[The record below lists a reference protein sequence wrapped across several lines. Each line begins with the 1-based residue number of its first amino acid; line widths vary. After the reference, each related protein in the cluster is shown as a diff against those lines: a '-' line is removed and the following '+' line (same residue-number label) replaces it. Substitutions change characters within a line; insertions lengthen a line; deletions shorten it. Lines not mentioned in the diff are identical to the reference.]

1 MLFTESEILID
12 NFFLS
17 STIMLS
23 PGGSD
28 RAIEGDWDD
37 EDDEDFDDRLDAE
50 NDVHE
55 IRVGNNTYKPDPED
69 DDHLP
74 DDDLQ

>member
-1 MLFTESEILID
+1 MQFTENEVLID
-12 NFFLS
+12 NFVVN
-17 STIMLS
+17 STSILS
-23 PGGSD
+23 PGGGE

-50 NDVHE
+50 NDLRE
-55 IRVGNNTYKPDPED
+55 IKVRDNVYEPDPED